1 MSKANKTQKTT
12 VSPKAF
18 LQTIEPTQR
27 REDCMTLLDLMTDI
41 TGLQPKMWG
50 TAIIGFGD
58 YHYTYDS
65 GREGDFFRTGF
76 APRAQNLTVYI
87 MPGYQDF
94 SEQLARLGKHKLGK
108 SCLYF
113 KRLTDIDQT
122 VLREIIKKGLLIM
135 EDIYP
140 S

>member
-12 VSPKAF
+12 ASPEAF
-18 LQTIEPTQR
+18 LQTVEPKPK
-27 REDCMTLLDLMTDI
+27 REDCLTLLSLMTDI
-41 TGLQPKMWG
+41 TGQQAKMWG
-50 TAIIGFGD
+50 PAIIGFGD
-58 YHYTYDS
+58 YHYKYDS

-94 SEQLARLGKHKLGK
+94 SEELSRLGKHKLGK
-108 SCLYF
+108 SCLYI
-113 KRLTDIDQT
+113 KRLADIDQI
-122 VLREIIKKGLLIM
+122 VLREIIEKGLLIL
-135 EDIYP
+135 EEKHP